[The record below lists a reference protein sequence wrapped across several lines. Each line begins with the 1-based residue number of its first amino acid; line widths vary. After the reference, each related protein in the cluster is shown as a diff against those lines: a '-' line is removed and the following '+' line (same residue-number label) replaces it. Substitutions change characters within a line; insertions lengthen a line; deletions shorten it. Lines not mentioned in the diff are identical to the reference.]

1 MFILDSAAIIE
12 LLNATEVGI
21 KVQEDYGDKD
31 IATTAF
37 NVHEILRTVNK
48 TNRTLAMNFLEQ
60 LPILTFTRKSAERSA
75 PLQNYLKETGTMIN
89 QIDILIAGICQEHD
103 ASIVTLDKDFLKVP
117 KLRVRMLEK

>member
-12 LLNATEVGI
+12 FLNATEIGI

-48 TNRTLAMNFLEQ
+48 TNKTLAINFLEQ
-60 LPILTFTRKSAERSA
+60 LPILTFTRRSAEKSA

-103 ASIVTLDKDFLKVP
+103 AAIVTLDKDFLKVP
-117 KLRVRMLEK
+117 KLRVRMLER